1 MSWAIKELIE
11 WDQVDPIDNVLHIH
25 GTKDMI
31 FPSMYLENY
40 VPLPKGDHAMILKR
54 AEWINEFLNK
64 NIF

>member
-1 MSWAIKELIE
+1 
-11 WDQVDPIDNVLHIH
+11 
-25 GTKDMI
+25 MI
-31 FPSMYLENY
+31 FPSMYLDNY